1 MPGVGIIETPPGL
14 HGLRSAA
21 PIIYII
27 IIGGCADLYSVR
39 RGVGIWYA
47 LEVLRRCDTL
57 QRGAGGIIAAC
68 IGLVSWAVE
77 WVKSQETPL

>member
-1 MPGVGIIETPPGL
+1 MGIIETPPGL

-39 RGVGIWYA
+39 RDVGIWY
-47 LEVLRRCDTL
+47 VLDVMRRCDTI
-57 QRGAGGIIAAC
+57 QNGASGIIAAC
-68 IGLVSWAVE
+68 VGLVFVEVE
-77 WVKSQETPL
+77 WDKLQEKPL